1 VAISIFIIVV
11 STVLFVYW
19 FRYTC
24 VLILKTR
31 NAREHAQRIAEAN
44 HLSFVAAQ
52 QELAFAPQQ
61 SESLDNLHKSLDR
74 DYRIVSYLLRHA
86 GTQSGGSV
94 EEHLLR
100 LDYQMIR
107 VCYYLARPFS
117 RRSARRALVERASI
131 ISHLANAMGERV
143 ALS

>member
-24 VLILKTR
+24 VLILNTR
-31 NAREHAQRIAEAN
+31 NEREHAARIAEAN

-74 DYRIVSYLLRHA
+74 DYRMVSYLLRHA
-86 GTQSGGSV
+86 GTQSGRSL

-117 RRSARRALVERASI
+117 RRSARRALAERASI